1 MQREIV
7 MEVIWAEEVNV
18 ENLRIPIFAE
28 EDEEVAEVKKILR
41 KAGVREY
48 TITYPY
54 QGFFD
59 VVAVQVPSRKQA
71 EKIEKV
77 IEEIKM
83 WGE

>member
-1 MQREIV
+1 MAVREIV
-7 MEVIWAEEVNV
+7 IEVIFPHSTRRIAIYAEENN
-18 ENLRIPIFAE
+18 EIQIA
-28 EDEEVAEVKKILR
+28 KKILR

-77 IEEIKM
+77 IEEIKT